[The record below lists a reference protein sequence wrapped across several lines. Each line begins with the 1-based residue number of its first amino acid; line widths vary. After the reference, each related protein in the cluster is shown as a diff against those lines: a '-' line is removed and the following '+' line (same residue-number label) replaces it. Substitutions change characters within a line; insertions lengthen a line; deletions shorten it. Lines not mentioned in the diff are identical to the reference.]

1 MNRRCFRLTA
11 VLMIVVLLC
20 GCAGTGKESAVA
32 DTDKARVMADTRTS
46 EGLYPA
52 TGKQI
57 RIGVVYNGDPRTGTG
72 YSYAYWAGIM
82 KMQKHLGLDDSQIIS
97 RSSISESDNTAID
110 EAFHELVKAHCNI
123 IFATSVGFMEACSEY
138 AAKYPDIVFSVC
150 SGTESN
156 GTNFVNYFG
165 RLYEARYLSGII
177 AGMNTRTDRVGFV
190 AAKGM
195 KNSEVT
201 GSVNA
206 FAMGVREVNPKC
218 RVMVCCTESWNDP
231 DKETAA
237 AEQLI
242 DHGCDILAQHCDSP
256 SAQIAAARAGVM
268 GIGYNS
274 DMKEVAP
281 QSVLTSVVWDW
292 SVYYTQAVQK
302 MMNGTWNGYNYYGG
316 IQDGLVNITEPAKIC
331 LPESTEKAEQARL
344 DILSGNLK
352 IFSGEMKTNDGQI
365 CGQKGSVL
373 SETKIREEMNWYF
386 QNVQILRLFR

>member
-72 YSYAYWAGIM
+72 YSYAHWAGIR

-352 IFSGEMKTNDGQI
+352 IFSGEMETNDGQI